1 MIFTVLSAFI
11 WPLPIFI
18 IILYGLLM
26 LVRKITVCCVN
37 GIIDIFI
44 KADDKDSTKATVKK
58 SVDCEKEEDTKEE
71 DTWF

>member
-1 MIFTVLSAFI
+1 
-11 WPLPIFI
+11 
-18 IILYGLLM
+18 M

-44 KADDKDSTKATVKK
+44 KADGKDNTKATVKK